1 MSFGCDWCLLVGGYF
16 VMCVVKVLD
25 FFNLFVDYYEYM
37 YIVDSYEDSWEK
49 KSKYDIEDVII

>member
-49 KSKYDIEDVII
+49 